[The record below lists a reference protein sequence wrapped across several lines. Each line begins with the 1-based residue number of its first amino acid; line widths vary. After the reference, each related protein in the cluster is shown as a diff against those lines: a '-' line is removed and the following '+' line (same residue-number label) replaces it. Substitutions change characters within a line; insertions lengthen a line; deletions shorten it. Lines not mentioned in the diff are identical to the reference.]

1 MLGGQLQACAAIGA
15 KGLGQVAAFAKAWRV
30 DIDVSGGLQI
40 NLLEIL
46 HPGIEHSVDD
56 LGGVLGVDA
65 DRVFDVDLG
74 AFDFDIEE
82 AAGGGLFE
90 LDAYCY
96 GIAFEVG
103 LIKVGIRAARRE
115 AGQATRMDDF
125 HFWSKASPKVSG
137 RTSVISIAACRPLSA
152 PTSPI
157 GGGVVTGLEV
167 SVVAVLAVGVSSLG
181 LSGVA
186 VLVVEGVCSIASTG
200 ALASVLAG
208 AVVSLV
214 LASETPSVSVGRLVT
229 GGLTP
234 PPIVELIARPPRV
247 VVPSLAQPRGQME
260 REIEG
265 GLIGLI

>member
-1 MLGGQLQACAAIGA
+1 MTLAE
-15 KGLGQVAAFAKAWRV
+15 FF
-30 DIDVSGGLQI
+30 
-40 NLLEIL
+40 
-46 HPGIEHSVDD
+46 
-56 LGGVLGVDA
+56 VDA

-74 AFDFDIEE
+74 AFHFDIEK
-82 AAGGGLFE
+82 AVSGLFE

-115 AGQATRMDDF
+115 AGQASRMDDF
-125 HFWSKASPKVSG
+125 PFLVKGVAEGLGAHLGDLNRGVQA
-137 RTSVISIAACRPLSA
+137 TERPNITNRWRSSDWLGGL
-152 PTSPI
+152 
-157 GGGVVTGLEV
+157 GGGGLGG
-167 SVVAVLAVGVSSLG
+167 GVSSLG
-181 LSGVA
+181 LSGVS

-208 AVVSLV
+208 VVVSLV

-247 VVPSLAQPRGQME
+247 VVREPSTASRSDGA
-260 REIEG
+260 RNRRD
-265 GLIGLI
+265 